1 MMEKWKLITL
11 IICIVAIT
19 ICATTVAVL
28 YVTNSGDTSEKDP
41 FVEIRDKNNEYV
53 TTLNGLLNE
62 TQNAILDFGN
72 TNNITYLSYAMQ
84 VFDATASIQ
93 VEYDYWFTYNVSKQ
107 IDDKELDSKI
117 FHDVHIMGLR
127 VNSMMINLW
136 LAQSKVM

>member
-62 TQNAILDFGN
+62 TQNAILDLGY
-72 TNNITYLSYAMQ
+72 NNINILLSYAMQ
-84 VFDATASIQ
+84 VF
-93 VEYDYWFTYNVSKQ
+93 
-107 IDDKELDSKI
+107 
-117 FHDVHIMGLR
+117 
-127 VNSMMINLW
+127 
-136 LAQSKVM
+136 